1 MKKGMVLLIGAGPGD
16 PGLITVKGL
25 QCLKDCDA
33 VVYDFLASEELLGVT
48 RPDCRRIYVGKRAG
62 HHSMK
67 QPEINRLLVDLAKE
81 GLCVA
86 RLKGGDPFVFGRGG
100 EEALALEAEGIPY
113 RLIPGVTSAVA
124 VPECAGIPVTHRA
137 VSRSFHVITGH
148 TEGEEGGLPPEFQQL
163 AKLPGTLVFLM
174 GLRSLPAIVDGLLA
188 AGRPESLPAAVIEN
202 GTTPSARTVRGTL
215 LDICGR
221 VEAAGLHTPAIIVVG
236 ETAALDFSSREGL
249 PLDGTVVGITGTATF
264 RERLGTL
271 LTSLG
276 ARVECAGAM
285 EVVSFADS
293 PAVRAACE
301 NLESY
306 GITVFTSANGVRL
319 FFKGLL
325 DSGRDFRAL
334 GSMKFAVIGPGTAA
348 ELKKYGFRADYMP
361 SVYRTG
367 ELAELLVKVAGGV
380 AACTGTAAGTGAATC
395 TGTAAAPPFPRILI
409 ARAKGG
415 SPELTKVLAKA
426 GIPFDD
432 VALYDVSG
440 RAARAERIGAGRTG
454 EENTSAEHTGAE
466 YTGAGHTGA
475 ERLDYLTF
483 ASASGVEAYFEQMGE
498 EALGSMEGLKT
509 VCIGDVTARAL
520 KERGRETDLLAKEF
534 TVRGMVEAILDD
546 RER

>member
-33 VVYDFLASEELLGVT
+33 VVYDFLASEELLSVT

-67 QPEINRLLVDLAKE
+67 QPEINRLLVELAKE

-100 EEALALEAEGIPY
+100 EEALALEAEKIPY

-124 VPECAGIPVTHRA
+124 VPECAGIPVTHRS

-148 TEGEEGGLPPEFQQL
+148 TEGEEGGLPPEFHQL

-188 AGRPESLPAAVIEN
+188 AGRPEILPAAVIEN
-202 GTTPSARTVRGTL
+202 GTTPGARTVRGVL
-215 LDICGR
+215 SDICGK

-236 ETAALDFSSREGL
+236 ETAALDLSSKEGL
-249 PLDGTVVGITGTATF
+249 PLDGAVVGVTGTATF

-301 NLESY
+301 NLGTY

-334 GSMKFAVIGPGTAA
+334 GAMKFAVIGPGTAA
-348 ELKKYGFRADYMP
+348 ELKKYGFLADYMP
-361 SVYRTG
+361 EVYRTG
-367 ELAELLVKVAGGV
+367 ELAQLLA
-380 AACTGTAAGTGAATC
+380 TAAGEAAD
-395 TGTAAAPPFPRILI
+395 GLSPRILI

-415 SPELTKVLAKA
+415 SPELTETLSRA

-432 VALYDVSG
+432 VALYDVCG
-440 RAARAERIGAGRTG
+440 RAAGEKQTPAGAV
-454 EENTSAEHTGAE
+454 
-466 YTGAGHTGA
+466 
-475 ERLDYLTF
+475 DYLTF

-498 EALGSMEGLKT
+498 EALGSMEGVKT

-520 KERGRETDLLAKEF
+520 RERGRETDLLAKEF

-546 RER
+546 RNRCS

>member
-137 VSRSFHVITGH
+137 ISRSFHVITGH

-215 LDICGR
+215 LDICGK

-367 ELAELLVKVAGGV
+367 ELAELLVKVAGEA
-380 AACTGTAAGTGAATC
+380 AACTGTAAAAT
-395 TGTAAAPPFPRILI
+395 FPRILI

-426 GIPFDD
+426 AIPFDD

-440 RAARAERIGAGRTG
+440 KLAGMGRTG
-454 EENTSAEHTGAE
+454 AEHIGAENTSAEHAAAE
-466 YTGAGHTGA
+466 HTGA
-475 ERLDYLTF
+475 KRLDYLTF

-546 RER
+546 RDKS

>member
-1 MKKGMVLLIGAGPGD
+1 MRGCVYLVGAGCGRAD
-16 PGLITVKGL
+16 LITLRGLRLL
-25 QCLKDCDA
+25 QCCDV
-33 VVYDFLASEELLGVT
+33 VVYDDLIDRHLLEAAPQAAE
-48 RPDCRRIYVGKRAG
+48 RLYVGKRLG
-62 HHSMK
+62 RHSTP
-67 QPEINRLLVDLAKE
+67 QEEISRLLVKKTLE
-81 GLCVA
+81 GKVVV

-100 EEALALEAEGIPY
+100 EEMEALLSAGIPCEEV
-113 RLIPGVTSAVA
+113 PGITSAVA
-124 VPECAGIPVTHRA
+124 VPAAVGIPVTHRA
-137 VSRSFHVITGH
+137 ISRSFHVITGH

-215 LDICGR
+215 LDICGK

-249 PLDGTVVGITGTATF
+249 PLDGTVVRITGTATF

-367 ELAELLVKVAGGV
+367 ELAELLVKVAGEA
-380 AACTGTAAGTGAATC
+380 AACTGTAAAAT
-395 TGTAAAPPFPRILI
+395 FPRILI

-426 GIPFDD
+426 AIPFDD

-440 RAARAERIGAGRTG
+440 KLAGMGRTG
-454 EENTSAEHTGAE
+454 AEHIGAENTSAEHAAAE
-466 YTGAGHTGA
+466 HTGA
-475 ERLDYLTF
+475 KRLDYLTF
-483 ASASGVEAYFEQMGE
+483 ASASGVEAYFEQRGE

-546 RER
+546 RDKS